1 MLYLALG
8 GLNNDRRQMAYYRC
22 TSDSGSLFFFYVSA
36 GRCAMYLGTTSLREM
51 HLRVMTYVLTQCCFL
66 FVYVHFGKAQ

>member
-1 MLYLALG
+1 MTGDKCLIIVVHQIQVLV
-8 GLNNDRRQMAYYRC
+8 
-22 TSDSGSLFFFYVSA
+22 FFYVSA